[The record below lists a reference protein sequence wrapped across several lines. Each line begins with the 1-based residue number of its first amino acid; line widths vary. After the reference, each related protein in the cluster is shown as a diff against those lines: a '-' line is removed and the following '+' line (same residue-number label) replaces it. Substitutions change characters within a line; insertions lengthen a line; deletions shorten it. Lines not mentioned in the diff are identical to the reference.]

1 MGAIENI
8 TERIKKDASAKANV
22 QINHA
27 KAEADEIINQAKI
40 ELEKEK
46 KALEMDTEKSIKI
59 QKNRAV
65 SEAKLEARKM
75 NLAAKE
81 EVITSAFSLA
91 QERLKTLGAQETEGY
106 LRRAVKNA
114 VSLLGSEVTVL
125 CNSKDSQM
133 VSKIA
138 SEINPGITVSS
149 TGIDILGG
157 AVIRTKDN
165 KAQIDATF
173 EGVLDR
179 IRSDLR
185 REVAQILFGNMKKE
199 D

>member
-1 MGAIENI
+1 MDAIENI
-8 TERIKKDASAKANV
+8 TERIKKDASAKANS
-22 QINHA
+22 QINKA
-27 KAEADEIINQAKI
+27 KAEADEILNQAKL

-46 KALEMDTEKSIKI
+46 KALEMETEKIIKI
-59 QKNRAV
+59 KKNRAI

-81 EVITSAFSLA
+81 EVITQAFSLA
-91 QERLKTLGAQETEGY
+91 EERLKTLGAQETEGY
-106 LRRAVKNA
+106 LRRAINNA
-114 VSLLGSEVTVL
+114 VSLLGNDVTVL
-125 CNSKDSQM
+125 CNAKDSQM

-157 AVIRTKDN
+157 AIIQTKDN
-165 KAQIDATF
+165 KVRIDATF

-185 REVAQILFGNMKKE
+185 REVAQILFGEIKKE
-199 D
+199 